1 MSMKCGGFRHASV
14 LLICVGTL
22 FAGGAPVADDES
34 IPETVEP
41 QPPNI
46 LEIVQVGGA
55 VGDRIV
61 AVDAIVRPVVDGEVE
76 LQVLSPAG
84 LRFAGRDRSPRYR
97 IQRGGPVHREQLRVE
112 LSSQRPTLVRIRANL
127 SNADGEVWL
136 SVDRELRF
144 NQRAPDPS
152 RVRVPVVRTA
162 PDGSRTVEYLERHEA
177 ERRGLRPEETGK
189 PDATESDRRR
199 PAAAA
204 PDEDVPDGD
213 VPATPVIQE

>member
-1 MSMKCGGFRHASV
+1 MSTKCRVFRHASV
-14 LLICVGTL
+14 LLICVGAV
-22 FAGGAPVADDES
+22 FAGQASVADGES
-34 IPETVEP
+34 IPETIEP

-84 LRFAGRDRSPRYR
+84 LHFYGRDDSPRYR
-97 IQRGGPVHREQLRVE
+97 IRRGGPIHREQLRVE
-112 LSSQRPTLVRIRANL
+112 LSSQHPTLVRIRANL

-152 RVRVPVVRTA
+152 RVRVPIVQTA
-162 PDGSRTVEYLERHEA
+162 PDGSRTVEYMERDEA
-177 ERRGLRPEETGK
+177 ARRGLRPKETRK
-189 PDATESDRRR
+189 PDAAESDRRS
-199 PAAAA
+199 PAAAPNGDA
-204 PDEDVPDGD
+204 PSTRD
-213 VPATPVIQE
+213 TQE

>member
-1 MSMKCGGFRHASV
+1 MSTKCSGFRHVSV
-14 LLICVGTL
+14 LLICVGAL
-22 FAGGAPVADDES
+22 FAGSASIADDES
-34 IPETVEP
+34 IPETIEP

-97 IQRGGPVHREQLRVE
+97 IQRGGPIHREQLRVE
-112 LSSQRPTLVRIRANL
+112 ISSQRPTLVRIRANL
-127 SNADGEVWL
+127 LNADGEVWL

-144 NQRAPDPS
+144 NQRAPDAS
-152 RVRVPVVRTA
+152 EVRIPVVRTA
-162 PDGSRTVEYLERHEA
+162 PDGSRTVEYMERREA
-177 ERRGLRPEETGK
+177 ERRGLPFNEKGK
-189 PDATESDRRR
+189 PDSAESNRQR
-199 PAAAA
+199 PAAA
-204 PDEDVPDGD
+204 PGGD
-213 VPATPVIQE
+213 APATEDLQE

>member
-1 MSMKCGGFRHASV
+1 MSMKCNGFRHVSV

-22 FAGGAPVADDES
+22 FSGRASIADGES
-34 IPETVEP
+34 IPEIIEP

-84 LRFAGRDRSPRYR
+84 LRFTGRDHSPRYR
-97 IQRGGPVHREQLRVE
+97 IRRGGPIHREHLRVE

-144 NQRAPDPS
+144 NQRAPNS
-152 RVRVPVVRTA
+152 SQVRIPIVRTA
-162 PDGSRTVEYLERHEA
+162 PDGSRTVEYIERREA
-177 ERRGLRPEETGK
+177 ERRGLRPEGTGK
-189 PDATESDRRR
+189 PDAAESDRQS
-199 PAAAA
+199 PAVS
-204 PDEDVPDGD
+204 PLDGD